1 MGKRSDSDTER
12 KHSKKHRHKHR
23 RSEVLQSI
31 ANRRQRISNFD
42 RPPQPYELQRLVNNY
57 EIEHKA
63 MNNDLSSTRYARRIY
78 IGNLPEKISESEIRD
93 RISKILVDYGG
104 IIRPGDPTITSLY
117 LPEFSCMF
125 IEFRSLEETE
135 AALTINGLEYENKRL
150 IIRRPADFYNIQND
164 VDVVVPRVN
173 SNKIGLVSPFVDD
186 EMNKILVGGLDLSF
200 HEEHV
205 KEILSAFGPLKALV
219 LVKTQDE
226 LQSLGYAFCEFVNN
240 AEAERACLALNGMEL
255 KGKTL
260 IVRKV
265 ISSQYEQE
273 LVETSLGIFKGDGP
287 DFSLITQYP
296 GGCIQPNFETIMY
309 RNRPITVA
317 ELIRAKQTIEV
328 LQHRSKEVAQ
338 DRAKLEKKLF
348 ASEVGPPGVE
358 YDHRSY
364 EEIPGLGGLP
374 CITGN
379 LFPSLNYLIHPEG
392 SSNIICIE
400 GIVDTDRFLVDTE
413 FTKMYD
419 EIMTEVS
426 KYGTVISLI
435 IPRISEGYFGKCIGK
450 AYVEYID
457 VSSAVRSS
465 SLLGQKN
472 WKGSPIKAFFFDS
485 VKFMRN
491 ELD

>member
-12 KHSKKHRHKHR
+12 KHKKHRHKHR

-42 RPPQPYELQRLVNNY
+42 RPPQPYELLRVVSAY
-57 EIEHKA
+57 E
-63 MNNDLSSTRYARRIY
+63 NDQKLTNGDPASTRYARRIY
-78 IGNLPEKISESEIRD
+78 IGNLPESIQESAVKD
-93 RISKILVDYGG
+93 RVSRILVDFGG
-104 IIRPGDPTITSLY
+104 IIRPGDPVVTSLY
-117 LPEFSCMF
+117 LKEYNCML

-135 AALTINGLEYENKRL
+135 AAITLNGMEYESRRL
-150 IIRRPADFYNIQND
+150 IVRRPADFYNIQND
-164 VDVVVPRVN
+164 VEVVVPRVN
-173 SNKIGLVSPFVDD
+173 LNKIGLVSPFVDD
-186 EMNKILVGGLDLSF
+186 EMNKILIGGLDLDF

-205 KEILSAFGPLKALV
+205 KEMLSAFGQLKAMC

-240 AEAERACLALNGMEL
+240 AEAERACLALNGIEL
-255 KGKTL
+255 RGKTL
-260 IVRKV
+260 VVRKV

-273 LVETSLGIFKGDGP
+273 LVETSLGVFRGDGP

-338 DRAKLEKKLF
+338 DRAELERALF
-348 ASEVGPPGVE
+348 ASGVGPPGVE

-374 CITGN
+374 CITAN
-379 LFPSLNYLIHPEG
+379 LFPSLNYLVHPEG

-419 EIMTEVS
+419 EIMIEVS

-435 IPRISEGYFGKCIGK
+435 IPRVSEGYFGKCIGK

-472 WKGSPIKAFFFDS
+472 WKGNPIKALFFDS
-485 VKFMRN
+485 IKFMRN